1 MLAALLAGFVIGTV
15 FGAYLLYAV
24 VPSASMSSGA
34 TPRDLY
40 YDPAGNF
47 PQYRDYYAARAAARF
62 AAMGGAAN
70 EQALSGARDELG
82 ITTGEVTPSEAV
94 EMVRAAQSVA
104 AKENTAELNPDAG
117 RFTLQ
122 DQQNLAALGDRL
134 NATQGDLGTGAAGA
148 ASWRDLIRIG
158 GLIGLAVL
166 ILLAALVL
174 WLINRGLQT
183 RTPTDGDEVGDEVTP
198 TRTSTRTSARTSA
211 RTPTRSAP
219 RTPLTA
225 TDAGRSA
232 DRPATSTAA
241 PRSRSAEPPDV
252 TADAPLAD
260 AAPAST
266 AFNPLVDTG
275 VDSERIGT
283 YDTVYVIGEDRY
295 DDSFPIHGSMGEL
308 IGECGASIVERVG
321 LDSPARVVAVAV
333 WLFDKGDFQST
344 TKILLTDF
352 AFTDTAVRDK
362 LRNRGDAVQVRM
374 GVIDIV
380 TSSLRID
387 VEVTALNCAPI
398 GGVSNG
404 YFEKLGLQFRVYRK

>member
-148 ASWRDLIRIG
+148 ASWRELIRIG

-211 RTPTRSAP
+211 RTPTRTTYCDGCWSLGRQAGHIYGCAALTQR
-219 RTPLTA
+219 RTARCHSRRT
-225 TDAGRSA
+225 AGRRSTCVDGVQSA
-232 DRPATSTAA
+232 
-241 PRSRSAEPPDV
+241 
-252 TADAPLAD
+252 
-260 AAPAST
+260 
-266 AFNPLVDTG
+266 G
-275 VDSERIGT
+275 G
-283 YDTVYVIGEDRY
+283 
-295 DDSFPIHGSMGEL
+295 H
-308 IGECGASIVERVG
+308 
-321 LDSPARVVAVAV
+321 
-333 WLFDKGDFQST
+333 
-344 TKILLTDF
+344 
-352 AFTDTAVRDK
+352 
-362 LRNRGDAVQVRM
+362 RGR
-374 GVIDIV
+374 
-380 TSSLRID
+380 
-387 VEVTALNCAPI
+387 
-398 GGVSNG
+398 
-404 YFEKLGLQFRVYRK
+404 